1 MPLLLL
7 PFEEE
12 GKDPGAAGVDLANE
26 VAAVALSMCCL
37 NSTNAGSIV
46 EDGGVVP
53 VAVEVDVGV
62 TCSAAVDCVLKK
74 TWFVA
79 IVDGFNMEGKG
90 AVYKVPF
97 LRRRDS

>member
-12 GKDPGAAGVDLANE
+12 GKDPGDAGVDLANE
-26 VAAVALSMCCL
+26 VAVVALSKCCL
-37 NSTNAGSIV
+37 NSNNAGSIV
-46 EDGGVVP
+46 EDGGAVP
-53 VAVEVDVGV
+53 VAAEVVDGV

-79 IVDGFNMEGKG
+79 IVDGFNTDGKG
-90 AVYKVPF
+90 AV
-97 LRRRDS
+97 